1 MHSNYIS
8 VFHSSIILLSQFLI
22 LFAYLL
28 ALYKSPIYQK
38 RKDEQRRPS
47 FFLRNK
53 IRIPTRLG
61 NLLRALLV
69 YMRRVRLNV
78 AAGTPGLFCLEEGM
92 VGLGREL
99 FCFAVQEGRTCV
111 LELTRSG
118 FGAFAV
124 CGFFSVLGL
133 KLTAF

>member
-1 MHSNYIS
+1 
-8 VFHSSIILLSQFLI
+8 
-22 LFAYLL
+22 
-28 ALYKSPIYQK
+28 
-38 RKDEQRRPS
+38 
-47 FFLRNK
+47 
-53 IRIPTRLG
+53 
-61 NLLRALLV
+61 
-69 YMRRVRLNV
+69 MRRVRLNV

-92 VGLGREL
+92 VGSGREL

-124 CGFFSVLGL
+124 CGFFWVLGL